1 MSNSVLR
8 VISFVL
14 FVSVLTLTG
23 CGAGSGGGNKGGGG
37 GGGSA
42 PTVTLTASQT
52 SITAGQSVT
61 LTWTSNNATTVS
73 IDNGVGAVA
82 ANGSTNVTP
91 AATTTYTIT
100 ASNVSGSTTANVVV
114 TVNPVAQPATVTI
127 SANPAIVAATQPF
140 TLAWT
145 SANAKSVSISPAL
158 PADDPNGT
166 ALSGQS
172 TLIGAHTTTY
182 TITATGTN
190 GSTATANTTVT
201 VVLATLTASAATIT
215 SGQSVDLNW
224 STESAT
230 AASIDNGV
238 GALIG
243 TTGKVTV
250 KPTQTTTYT
259 LTATNGAVT
268 STSQVTV
275 TVNTSL
281 NVTLTATPLS
291 VTAGQPV
298 TLAWTSANATTLAI
312 DNSVGAVTP
321 PSGQVTVNPS
331 QTTTYTITATD
342 ASGGTLTATATVTVV
357 VAGMQ
362 NIKHIIFMVQENR
375 SFDNYFSQ
383 MNAYRAGKG
392 LSTDV
397 NVADNTVKL
406 PTFTGGT
413 ASLFHER
420 TVCTENLSPS
430 WDESHYDT
438 DKQADGSYKMD
449 RFMLT
454 THSVA
459 QQFDNAGL
467 RAIGYYDQTDL
478 PYYYELASQYA
489 MSDSF
494 HSAILAN
501 TPPNRMY
508 LFGATTQGRTYP
520 DPSGHPQWNIPT
532 IFSSLQNASVKWAY
546 YYQDDM
552 FLPEFEDW
560 NNDAIRSKT
569 FPIQKF
575 LDILASPTADQDLP
589 QVIFIERSSST
600 GFDEH
605 PDNNIQKG
613 AAVVKSF
620 IDALQN
626 SSAWGS
632 SVFILTYD
640 EGGGTYDH
648 VAPFKVTAP
657 DDYPPM
663 LSPTNQPG
671 DFTDSGFRVP
681 FIIVSPWVKPGFVSH
696 VNRETTSILKFI
708 ETRFSLPPLTRRDAA
723 ADDMTEFFDFTSAP
737 RLALPALPAQ
747 PTNGT
752 CDFTIEAKP

>member
-1 MSNSVLR
+1 VSNSVLR

-100 ASNVSGSTTANVVV
+100 ASNVIGSTTANVVI

-140 TLAWT
+140 TLAWN

-190 GSTATANTTVT
+190 GSTATANATVT

-298 TLAWTSANATTLAI
+298 TLAWTSANATSLAI

-321 PSGQVTVNPS
+321 PSGQVTVNPA

-342 ASGGTLTATATVTVV
+342 AGGGTLTATATVTVV

-413 ASLFHER
+413 ASPFHER

-632 SVFILTYD
+632 SVFLLTYD

-648 VAPFKVTAP
+648 VPPFKVTAP
-657 DDYPPM
+657 DDYAPI

-696 VNRETTSILKFI
+696 VNR
-708 ETRFSLPPLTRRDAA
+708 
-723 ADDMTEFFDFTSAP
+723 
-737 RLALPALPAQ
+737 
-747 PTNGT
+747 
-752 CDFTIEAKP
+752 

>member
-1 MSNSVLR
+1 
-8 VISFVL
+8 
-14 FVSVLTLTG
+14 
-23 CGAGSGGGNKGGGG
+23 
-37 GGGSA
+37 
-42 PTVTLTASQT
+42 LTASQT

-100 ASNVSGSTTANVVV
+100 ASNVSGSTTANVVI

-321 PSGQVTVNPS
+321 PSGQVTVNPA

-342 ASGGTLTATATVTVV
+342 AGGGTLTATATVTVV

-413 ASLFHER
+413 ASPFHER

-613 AAVVKSF
+613 AAVAKSF

-648 VAPFKVTAP
+648 VPPFKVTAP
-657 DDYPPM
+657 DDYAPI

>member
-1 MSNSVLR
+1 
-8 VISFVL
+8 
-14 FVSVLTLTG
+14 
-23 CGAGSGGGNKGGGG
+23 
-37 GGGSA
+37 
-42 PTVTLTASQT
+42 
-52 SITAGQSVT
+52 
-61 LTWTSNNATTVS
+61 
-73 IDNGVGAVA
+73 
-82 ANGSTNVTP
+82 
-91 AATTTYTIT
+91 
-100 ASNVSGSTTANVVV
+100 
-114 TVNPVAQPATVTI
+114 
-127 SANPAIVAATQPF
+127 
-140 TLAWT
+140 
-145 SANAKSVSISPAL
+145 
-158 PADDPNGT
+158 
-166 ALSGQS
+166 
-172 TLIGAHTTTY
+172 
-182 TITATGTN
+182 
-190 GSTATANTTVT
+190 
-201 VVLATLTASAATIT
+201 
-215 SGQSVDLNW
+215 
-224 STESAT
+224 
-230 AASIDNGV
+230 
-238 GALIG
+238 
-243 TTGKVTV
+243 
-250 KPTQTTTYT
+250 
-259 LTATNGAVT
+259 
-268 STSQVTV
+268 V
-275 TVNTSL
+275 TVNTAL
-281 NVTLTATPLS
+281 DVTLTATPLS

-298 TLAWTSANATTLAI
+298 TLAWTSANATALTI
-312 DNSVGAVTP
+312 DNSVGAVAG
-321 PSGQVTVNPS
+321 PSGQVAVNPA

-342 ASGGTLTATATVTVV
+342 ATGGTLKASATVTVV
-357 VAGMQ
+357 VAGLQ

-375 SFDNYFSQ
+375 SFDNYFSK
-383 MNAYRAGKG
+383 MNEYRAGKG

-413 ASLFHER
+413 ASPFHER

-438 DKQADGSYKMD
+438 HKLADGSYKMD

-459 QQFDNAGL
+459 QKFDNDGL

-494 HSAILAN
+494 HSGLLAN

-508 LFGATTQGRTYP
+508 LFGATSQGRTYP

-648 VAPFKVTAP
+648 VPPFKVAAP
-657 DDYPPM
+657 DDYPPI

-708 ETRFSLPPLTRRDAA
+708 ETRFSLAPLTRRDAA

>member
-1 MSNSVLR
+1 VSNRVLL
-8 VISFVL
+8 VVSFVL
-14 FVSVLTLTG
+14 FLVVLALTG
-23 CGAGSGGGNKGGGG
+23 CGSGSSGGNNG
-37 GGGSA
+37 GGGST

-73 IDNGVGAVA
+73 IDNGVGTVT
-82 ANGSTNVTP
+82 ANGSGTVTP
-91 AATTTYTIT
+91 TATTTYTIT
-100 ASNVSGSTTANVVV
+100 ATNSKGSTTANVLV
-114 TVNPVAQPATVTI
+114 TVNPIAQPATVTI
-127 SANPAIVAATQPF
+127 AATPTIVAATQPF
-140 TLAWT
+140 NLAWT
-145 SANAKSVSISPAL
+145 SANAKSVTITPSIED
-158 PADDPNGT
+158 DDPNGT

-172 TLIGAHTTTY
+172 TLIGTHTTTY
-182 TITATGTN
+182 TITAVGTD

-201 VVLATLTASAATIT
+201 VVVATLKASAATIAP
-215 SGQSVDLNW
+215 GQSVDLTW

-238 GALIG
+238 GTLTG
-243 TTGKVTV
+243 NTGKVTV

-281 NVTLTATPLS
+281 DVTLTATPLS
-291 VTAGQPV
+291 VSAGQPV
-298 TLAWTSANATTLAI
+298 TLAWTSANATALAI
-312 DNSVGAVTP
+312 DNNVGPVTG
-321 PSGQVTVNPS
+321 PSGQATVNPA

-342 ASGGTLTATATVTVV
+342 ATGGTLTASATVTVV
-357 VAGMQ
+357 VAGLE

-375 SFDNYFSQ
+375 TFDNYFSK
-383 MNAYRAGKG
+383 MNEYRAGKG

-413 ASLFHER
+413 ASPFHQR
-420 TVCTENLSPS
+420 TMCTENLSPS

-438 DKQADGSYKMD
+438 HKLADGTYKMD

-459 QQFDNAGL
+459 QQFDNDGL

-494 HSAILAN
+494 HSSILAN

-520 DPSGHPQWNIPT
+520 DPKGHPQWNIPT
-532 IFSSLQNASVKWAY
+532 IFSSLQNASIKWAY

-613 AAVVKSF
+613 AAVVKGF
-620 IDALQN
+620 IDALQK

-648 VAPFKVTAP
+648 VPPFKVVAP
-657 DDYPPM
+657 DDYAPI

-708 ETRFSLPPLTRRDAA
+708 ETRFSLPPLTRRDSA
-723 ADDMTEFFDFTSAP
+723 ADDMTEFFDFNSAP
-737 RLALPALPAQ
+737 RLVLPALPAQ

>member
-1 MSNSVLR
+1 
-8 VISFVL
+8 
-14 FVSVLTLTG
+14 
-23 CGAGSGGGNKGGGG
+23 
-37 GGGSA
+37 
-42 PTVTLTASQT
+42 
-52 SITAGQSVT
+52 
-61 LTWTSNNATTVS
+61 
-73 IDNGVGAVA
+73 
-82 ANGSTNVTP
+82 
-91 AATTTYTIT
+91 
-100 ASNVSGSTTANVVV
+100 
-114 TVNPVAQPATVTI
+114 
-127 SANPAIVAATQPF
+127 
-140 TLAWT
+140 
-145 SANAKSVSISPAL
+145 
-158 PADDPNGT
+158 
-166 ALSGQS
+166 
-172 TLIGAHTTTY
+172 
-182 TITATGTN
+182 
-190 GSTATANTTVT
+190 
-201 VVLATLTASAATIT
+201 
-215 SGQSVDLNW
+215 
-224 STESAT
+224 
-230 AASIDNGV
+230 
-238 GALIG
+238 
-243 TTGKVTV
+243 
-250 KPTQTTTYT
+250 
-259 LTATNGAVT
+259 
-268 STSQVTV
+268 
-275 TVNTSL
+275 
-281 NVTLTATPLS
+281 
-291 VTAGQPV
+291 
-298 TLAWTSANATTLAI
+298 
-312 DNSVGAVTP
+312 
-321 PSGQVTVNPS
+321 
-331 QTTTYTITATD
+331 
-342 ASGGTLTATATVTVV
+342 
-357 VAGMQ
+357 
-362 NIKHIIFMVQENR
+362 
-375 SFDNYFSQ
+375 
-383 MNAYRAGKG
+383 
-392 LSTDV
+392 
-397 NVADNTVKL
+397 
-406 PTFTGGT
+406 
-413 ASLFHER
+413 
-420 TVCTENLSPS
+420 
-430 WDESHYDT
+430 
-438 DKQADGSYKMD
+438 
-449 RFMLT
+449 MLT

-648 VAPFKVTAP
+648 VPPFKVTAP
-657 DDYPPM
+657 DDYAPI